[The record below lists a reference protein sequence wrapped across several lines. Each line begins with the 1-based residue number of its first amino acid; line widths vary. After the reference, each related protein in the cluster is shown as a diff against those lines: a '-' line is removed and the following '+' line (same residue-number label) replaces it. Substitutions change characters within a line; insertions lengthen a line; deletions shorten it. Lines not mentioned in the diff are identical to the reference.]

1 MRVMARIT
9 IPVGPGNKAI
19 SDGSIGKIMQ
29 ATAERW
35 KPEAMYFTTFDAKR
49 TAYMVLDL
57 PDSSDIPSFA
67 EPLFSGLSADVEL
80 TPVMNTEELMQGLA
94 KL

>member
-29 ATAERW
+29 AAAERW
-35 KPEAMYFTTFDAKR
+35 QPEAMYFTTFDAKR
-49 TAYMVLDL
+49 TAYMVVEMA
-57 PDSSDIPSFA
+57 DSTDIPSFA
-67 EPLFSGLSADVEL
+67 EPMFSGLSADVEL